1 MQERVKQLEKER
13 AILMSREEKITSRD
27 TEKDLQREEERR
39 TLIASLGEFRQRYAV
54 LEDENDNLR
63 NGLSRMK
70 HEHGLITDERDNAHE
85 QIKGLQEE
93 LQSLDDENRKL
104 KASEE
109 DLRKAQERVQDLEK
123 QLQERRSLG
132 QNGHESASSPV
143 SEVLRK
149 ELHHQVQHL
158 RTLEQNNGR
167 LTKELATLKKDKV
180 NVELLKEE
188 KLSLE
193 SKVRRMDALRRTL
206 AETEAEVAVLQRERD
221 EWAVYLKDSQND
233 EGSEKFESP
242 AQLARS
248 LASAKIEI
256 ASLKEKLE
264 SSAANLRLRDELM
277 QKLEARVQE
286 LEREI
291 LPKWKGETETLQ
303 RRLENVERMRS
314 LDKRELGMLREQIQ
328 SYSIEESQLM
338 ASTSS
343 RDGDVKPNVTAYD
356 DQKTLQIRH
365 LQELLEAQKTEAGR
379 VAKELDQALAQLQQA
394 RNVESDDASNL
405 TAKQESLRQTL
416 SDQIARNEVLQESL
430 RLTQKDLAEMH
441 NELEALDIQL
451 DALKHALGR
460 GEYNP
465 ETTKVLSLRDN
476 PADMDF
482 AIRTETLDR
491 LKEENRVL
499 LEKLE
504 EAEKQA
510 ALRPTSSS
518 PVIKLAPAHVH
529 DGDSV
534 PKQTYLNLQA
544 ENEELQGKIEQGE
557 KARNRLREVFQ
568 KTARELREAC
578 KSLLGYTLEPVEN
591 GRMKLTTVFGGSD
604 YQLVF
609 GPGQSTVKGQQG
621 KLQLVGGNEAFITSP
636 RVQQG
641 LHFWVAER
649 GCLPGFLA
657 SMTLELFEESTR
669 GRTVGYMEG

>member
-1 MQERVKQLEKER
+1 
-13 AILMSREEKITSRD
+13 
-27 TEKDLQREEERR
+27 
-39 TLIASLGEFRQRYAV
+39 
-54 LEDENDNLR
+54 
-63 NGLSRMK
+63 
-70 HEHGLITDERDNAHE
+70 
-85 QIKGLQEE
+85 
-93 LQSLDDENRKL
+93 
-104 KASEE
+104 
-109 DLRKAQERVQDLEK
+109 
-123 QLQERRSLG
+123 
-132 QNGHESASSPV
+132 
-143 SEVLRK
+143 
-149 ELHHQVQHL
+149 
-158 RTLEQNNGR
+158 
-167 LTKELATLKKDKV
+167 
-180 NVELLKEE
+180 
-188 KLSLE
+188 
-193 SKVRRMDALRRTL
+193 
-206 AETEAEVAVLQRERD
+206 
-221 EWAVYLKDSQND
+221 
-233 EGSEKFESP
+233 
-242 AQLARS
+242 
-248 LASAKIEI
+248 
-256 ASLKEKLE
+256 
-264 SSAANLRLRDELM
+264 
-277 QKLEARVQE
+277 
-286 LEREI
+286 
-291 LPKWKGETETLQ
+291 
-303 RRLENVERMRS
+303 
-314 LDKRELGMLREQIQ
+314 
-328 SYSIEESQLM
+328 
-338 ASTSS
+338 
-343 RDGDVKPNVTAYD
+343 
-356 DQKTLQIRH
+356 
-365 LQELLEAQKTEAGR
+365 
-379 VAKELDQALAQLQQA
+379 
-394 RNVESDDASNL
+394 
-405 TAKQESLRQTL
+405 
-416 SDQIARNEVLQESL
+416 
-430 RLTQKDLAEMH
+430 MH